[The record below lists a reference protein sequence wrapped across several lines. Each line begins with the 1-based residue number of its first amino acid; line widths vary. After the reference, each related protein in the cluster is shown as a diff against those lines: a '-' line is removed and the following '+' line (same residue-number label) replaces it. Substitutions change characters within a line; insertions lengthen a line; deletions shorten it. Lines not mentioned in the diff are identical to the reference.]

1 MYTNYIYFPQY
12 TGPSF
17 FPDDPTKEKLVP
29 IVPVERTWY
38 EKTNEHQRT
47 MLPLIPSY
55 AISIHKSQGQTLSK
69 IILNIGKQEY
79 APGLTYTALSRA
91 KKLENI
97 AFDPFPQINRIESI
111 KNKIKI
117 RLDEE
122 KRLRD
127 KEKERQE
134 HKKDLRL

>member
-1 MYTNYIYFPQY
+1 
-12 TGPSF
+12 
-17 FPDDPTKEKLVP
+17 
-29 IVPVERTWY
+29 
-38 EKTNEHQRT
+38 

-134 HKKDLRL
+134 HKKDLRLWDIAEEIVWNLSWNFVM